1 MTTPNRQR
9 PLRRLPWIILGWTC
23 VGLGFL
29 GVVLPLLPTTP
40 LLILAA
46 FAFGKS
52 SPGLKEWLLDHP
64 VFGGPIRDWEAD
76 GAIRPRA
83 KILACTAMALIFTI
97 SLLSGLGATILLI
110 QALAMGGAA
119 TFILT
124 RPNGD

>member
-9 PLRRLPWIILGWTC
+9 PLRRLPWMILGWTC

-83 KILACTAMALIFTI
+83 KILACTAMALISTI